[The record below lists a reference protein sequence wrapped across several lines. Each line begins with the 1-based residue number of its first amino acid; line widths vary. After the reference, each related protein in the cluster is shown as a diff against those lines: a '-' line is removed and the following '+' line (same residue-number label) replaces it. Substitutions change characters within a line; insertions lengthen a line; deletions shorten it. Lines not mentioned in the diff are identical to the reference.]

1 MRKILLVLFL
11 TTFSL
16 FGQNSAKTCEI
27 LSKINALIQSEHYHP
42 KPVDDSLSV
51 YVFDTFIDGLDG
63 NRNLLTKIEYEK
75 LCKHRLQLDNY
86 ILQNDCSFM
95 NDFVSVYQMALER
108 KKKILEKIRNE
119 ALDYNTNDSVKFS
132 KKNFPFD
139 LVQTDME
146 RVWKKRIRYEIL
158 EDISK
163 LGTNLDSLSPHFSKL
178 EKIESVKIY
187 EANLCK
193 LNSILNSQKGLEYDL
208 QNDFL
213 NVFCAYFDPHTNY
226 FSLDAKTSF
235 MSALSTSG
243 LSLGLNVTINEK
255 EEIII
260 SEIVPGGPADKTK
273 KFEKDDVI
281 VKVSN
286 KKGEEYLVSCAPLDK
301 IGELIF
307 SDSNLEIEVTIQKKN
322 GNILAILLQ
331 KQVMKATTN
340 SVYSFIAEKEIKIGY
355 INIPNFYSDFDGF
368 SSQGCADDV
377 AKEITKLTQDNIQ
390 GLVIDLQD
398 NGGGSM
404 EEALKLAGM
413 FIDFGPVS
421 VLVNNKKKHT
431 ILKDYSR
438 GVSYFGPIVILINGN
453 SASASEFFAAAM
465 QDYNRAIIVGSK
477 SLGKASM
484 QSIVPL
490 DGNQQDFVKLTLEKF
505 YRITGDSNQ
514 IKGIIPDIALPV
526 LYDSIVPRE
535 ISYKTAL
542 QYDRI
547 NTKTKFTAFQK
558 DYYPKLIALS
568 NSRSKDNVRFNEIRL
583 ANDEINSLY
592 NNPKKPLRIAFKDV
606 FNDVHEI
613 DTLFKKVKK
622 ITAIETNCT
631 ISNNTYDIEKLQFDS
646 FQQEVNTSKM
656 NGLKTNPYIEE
667 AVAILNDFN
676 NLKIGSK

>member
-1 MRKILLVLFL
+1 MKKISLILFL
-11 TTFSL
+11 TTYSL
-16 FGQNSAKTCEI
+16 LGQNSAKTCEI
-27 LSKINALIQSEHYHP
+27 LSKINALVQREHYHP

-51 YVFDTFIDGLDG
+51 FVFDTFMDGMDG
-63 NRNLLTKIEYEK
+63 NRNLLTKIEYEN

-95 NDFVSVYQMALER
+95 NDFVSIYQMALER
-108 KKKILEKIRNE
+108 KKKTLEKIQKE
-119 ALDYNTNDSVKFS
+119 ALDYNAKDTVKFS

-139 LVQTDME
+139 LVETDIE
-146 RVWKKRIRYEIL
+146 RVWKKRIRYDIL

-163 LGTNLDSLSPHFSKL
+163 LGSNLDSLSTHFTKL
-178 EKIESVKIY
+178 EKTSKAKIFETY
-187 EANLCK
+187 LCK
-193 LNSILNSQKGLEYDL
+193 LNSVLNSQKGLGYDL

-213 NVFCAYFDPHTNY
+213 NIFCSYFDPHTNY

-235 MSALSTSG
+235 MSGLSTSG
-243 LSLGLNVTINEK
+243 LSLGLNVTLNEK
-255 EEIII
+255 EEIIV

-281 VKVSN
+281 LKVSN
-286 KKGEEYLVSCAPLDK
+286 KKGDEYLVSCSSLDK

-307 SDSNLEIEVTIQKKN
+307 SDSNEQIELTIQKKN
-322 GNILAILLQ
+322 GNILPILLK
-331 KQVMKATTN
+331 KQVMKATANT
-340 SVYSFIAEKEIKIGY
+340 VYSFIAEKETKIGY
-355 INIPNFYSDFDGF
+355 INIPNFYSDFDGY
-368 SSQGCADDV
+368 SNQGCADDV
-377 AKEITKLTQDNIQ
+377 AKEIAKLSQDNIQ
-390 GLVIDLQD
+390 GLVIDLQN

-404 EEALKLAGM
+404 EEAIKLAGM

-421 VLVNNKKKHT
+421 VMVNNKKKHT
-431 ILKDYSR
+431 ILKDYNR
-438 GVSYFGPIVILINGN
+438 GSVYFGPIVILINGN

-465 QDYNRAIIVGSK
+465 QDYNRGIIVGSK

-484 QSIVPL
+484 QSIIPL
-490 DGNQQDFVKLTLEKF
+490 DGSQQDFVKLTLEKF

-542 QYDRI
+542 QYDMI
-547 NTKTKFTAFQK
+547 HTKARFNPFRK
-558 DYYPKLIALS
+558 DYYPTLIALS
-568 NSRSKDNVRFNEIRL
+568 NSRSKDNVRFNEILL
-583 ANDEINSLY
+583 ANDEINALY

-613 DTLFKKVKK
+613 DALFKKVKK
-622 ITAIETNCT
+622 IAATETNCT
-631 ISNNTYDIEKLQFDS
+631 ISNNTYDLEKLQFDT
-646 FQQEVNTSKM
+646 FQQEVNTSKI
-656 NGLKTNPYIEE
+656 NDLKTNPYIEE

-676 NLKIGSK
+676 NLKK

>member
-1 MRKILLVLFL
+1 MRKISLVLFL

-16 FGQNSAKTCEI
+16 LGQNSAKTCEI
-27 LSKINALIQSEHYHP
+27 LSKINALVQTEHYQP

-51 YVFDTFIDGLDG
+51 FVFDAFIDVLDD
-63 NRNLLTKIEYEK
+63 NRNLLTKIEYEN

-95 NDFVSVYQMALER
+95 NDFVSIYQMALER
-108 KKKILEKIRNE
+108 KKKTLEKIQNE
-119 ALDYNTNDSVKFS
+119 VLDYNAKDTVKFS

-139 LVQTDME
+139 LLEKDIE
-146 RVWKKRIRYEIL
+146 RVWKKRIRYDIL
-158 EDISK
+158 EDVSK
-163 LGTNLDSLSPHFSKL
+163 LGSNLDSLSPHFTKL
-178 EKIESVKIY
+178 EKISKAKIFETY
-187 EANLCK
+187 LCK
-193 LNSILNSQKGLEYDL
+193 LNSVLNSQKGLEYDL

-213 NVFCAYFDPHTNY
+213 NIFCSYFDPHTNY

-235 MSALSTSG
+235 MSGLSTSG
-243 LSLGLNVTINEK
+243 LSLGLNVTLNEK
-255 EEIII
+255 EEIIV
-260 SEIVPGGPADKTK
+260 SEIVPGGPADRTK

-281 VKVSN
+281 LKVSN
-286 KKGEEYLVSCAPLDK
+286 KKGDEYLVSCSSLDK

-307 SDSNLEIEVTIQKKN
+307 SDSNKEIELTIQKKN

-340 SVYSFIAEKEIKIGY
+340 AVYSFIAEKETKIGY
-355 INIPNFYSDFDGF
+355 INIPNFYADFDGY
-368 SSQGCADDV
+368 SDQGCADDV
-377 AKEITKLTQDNIQ
+377 AKEIAKLSQDNIK

-421 VLVNNKKKHT
+421 VMVNNKKKHA
-431 ILKDYSR
+431 ILKDYNR
-438 GVSYFGPIVILINGN
+438 GSLYFGPIVILINGN
-453 SASASEFFAAAM
+453 SASASEFFAGAM

-490 DGNQQDFVKLTLEKF
+490 DGSQQDFVKLTLEKF

-514 IKGIIPDIALPV
+514 IKGIIPDIVLPV

-542 QYDRI
+542 PYDRI
-547 NTKTKFTAFQK
+547 NTKARFTPFQK
-558 DYYPKLIALS
+558 DYYPALIALS
-568 NSRSKDNVRFNEIRL
+568 NSRSKNNVLFNEILLTNR
-583 ANDEINSLY
+583 EINALY
-592 NNPKKPLRIAFKDV
+592 NNPKKLLPLAFKDV

-613 DTLFKKVKK
+613 DSLFKKVKK
-622 ITAIETNCT
+622 IAATETNCT
-631 ISNNTYDIEKLQFDS
+631 ISNNTYDLEKLQFDT

-676 NLKIGSK
+676 NLKK